1 MPRHRSPRSDDQAP
15 GGCADAYRT
24 AEAQQAAQP
33 LSGPAFTSWVIN
45 SGRNFEAKPSTKSLF
60 AYTAAQ
66 CARRS
71 ASSSNFP
78 EMDKLIDRA
87 GVGLEIADELLVL
100 PALLKRRKAKFLIE
114 LQCGD
119 PLMLACAPDALVY
132 IVT

>member
-1 MPRHRSPRSDDQAP
+1 
-15 GGCADAYRT
+15 
-24 AEAQQAAQP
+24 
-33 LSGPAFTSWVIN
+33 
-45 SGRNFEAKPSTKSLF
+45 
-60 AYTAAQ
+60 
-66 CARRS
+66 
-71 ASSSNFP
+71 
-78 EMDKLIDRA
+78 MDKLIDRA